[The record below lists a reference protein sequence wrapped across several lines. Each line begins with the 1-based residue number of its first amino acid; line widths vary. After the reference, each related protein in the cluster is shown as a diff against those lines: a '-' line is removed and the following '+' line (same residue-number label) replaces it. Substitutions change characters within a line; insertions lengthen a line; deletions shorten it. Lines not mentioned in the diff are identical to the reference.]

1 MDRLSVMRLF
11 VDAATLGSFSA
22 AGRKQGLSPAASSA
36 CIQRLEAALKVKLFE
51 RTTRSLRLTEEGELY
66 RLYGQQVL
74 DLMNEA
80 DHALQ
85 QGKRLVQGT
94 VTISAPSD
102 LGRNLL
108 LHYLDEFRR
117 RHPDV
122 RFVLS
127 LTDGTAN
134 LVQDG
139 IDVAI
144 RYGQP
149 ADSSM
154 VARPLFANRR
164 VICASPDC
172 IARYG
177 RPQSPEQLADL
188 PTLVL
193 TTAHWTV
200 NEWRYR
206 AGCKDGEA
214 GTIKSVRLT
223 NTQQSNDGE
232 VIRKWALQGHG
243 FARKSWLDVS
253 ADVQAGRLVTVLDDF
268 FADPAPLNILYHQ
281 NRFQA
286 PRIRLLVEFL
296 QQCFEARAAELQA
309 PVEAPSAGAQ

>member
-1 MDRLSVMRLF
+1 MRLF
-11 VDAATLGSFSA
+11 VDAAALGSFSA

-36 CIQRLEAALKVKLFE
+36 CIQRLEASLKVKLFE

-74 DLMNEA
+74 DLMSEA

-85 QGKRLVQGT
+85 QGKGLVQGT
-94 VTISAPSD
+94 VAISAPSD

-108 LHYLDEFRR
+108 LDYLGQFRAL
-117 RHPDV
+117 HPEV

-139 IDVAI
+139 IDLAI

-172 IARYG
+172 IARHG
-177 RPQSPEQLADL
+177 VPATPEQLAEL

-206 AGCKDGEA
+206 VANDA
-214 GTIKSVRLT
+214 GTDWQVKTVKLN

-253 ADVQAGRLVTVLDDF
+253 ADVRAGRLLTVLDDF
-268 FADPAPLNILYHQ
+268 FAGSAPLNILYHQ

-286 PRIRLLVEFL
+286 PRVRLLVDFL
-296 QQCFEARAAELQA
+296 QQRFAALE
-309 PVEAPSAGAQ
+309 AGAGN

>member
-1 MDRLSVMRLF
+1 MRLF
-11 VDAATLGSFSA
+11 VDAAALGSFSA

-36 CIQRLEAALKVKLFE
+36 CIQRLEASLKVKLFE

-66 RLYGQQVL
+66 RQYGQQVL
-74 DLMNEA
+74 ELMNEA

-85 QGKRLVQGT
+85 QGKDTVRGT
-94 VTISAPSD
+94 VAISAPSD

-108 LHYLDEFRR
+108 LPYLDEFRTQ
-117 RHPDV
+117 HPDV

-134 LVQDG
+134 LVQEG

-144 RYGQP
+144 RFGQP

-154 VARPLFANRR
+154 VARLLFANRR

-172 IARYG
+172 IARHG
-177 RPQSPEQLADL
+177 RPESPEQLAEL

-206 AGCKDGEA
+206 LAGITGTGGEGA
-214 GTIKSVRLT
+214 LKSVRLC

-243 FARKSWLDVS
+243 FARKSWLDVG
-253 ADVQAGRLVTVLDDF
+253 ADVRAGRLVTVLDDF
-268 FADPAPLNILYHQ
+268 FADQAPLNILYHQ
-281 NRFQA
+281 NRFLA

-296 QQCFEARAAELQA
+296 QQRFGAYAAELQ
-309 PVEAPSAGAQ
+309 G

>member
-1 MDRLSVMRLF
+1 M
-11 VDAATLGSFSA
+11 DAAALGSFSA

-36 CIQRLEAALKVKLFE
+36 CIQRLEASLKVKLFE
-51 RTTRSLRLTEEGELY
+51 RTTRNLRLTEEGEVY

-85 QGKRLVQGT
+85 QGKGLVQGT

-108 LHYLDEFRR
+108 LDDLHQFRSM
-117 RHPDV
+117 HPDV
-122 RFVLS
+122 RFVLT
-127 LTDGTAN
+127 LTDGTQN
-134 LVQDG
+134 LVQEG
-139 IDVAI
+139 IDLAI

-164 VICASPDC
+164 VICAAPAC
-172 IARYG
+172 VERYG
-177 RPQSPEQLADL
+177 MPATPQQLAEL

-193 TTAHWTV
+193 TTAQWTV

-206 AGCKDGEA
+206 ECGEDGVDG
-214 GTIKSVRLT
+214 GTKSVRLS

-232 VIRKWALQGHG
+232 VIRKWALQGYG
-243 FARKSWLDVS
+243 FARKSWLDVGG
-253 ADVQAGRLVTVLDDF
+253 DVLAGRLVTVLDDF
-268 FADPAPLNILYHQ
+268 FADSVPLNILYHQ

-286 PRIRLLVEFL
+286 PRVRLLVEFL
-296 QQCFEARAAELQA
+296 QQRFEKRAAELPWPTA
-309 PVEAPSAGAQ
+309 R

>member
-1 MDRLSVMRLF
+1 MRLF
-11 VDAATLGSFSA
+11 VDAAALGSFSA

-36 CIQRLEAALKVKLFE
+36 CIQRLEASLKVKLFE

-74 DLMNEA
+74 DLMSEA

-85 QGKRLVQGT
+85 QGKGLVQGR

-108 LHYLDEFRR
+108 LDYLDQFRAL
-117 RHPDV
+117 HPEV

-139 IDVAI
+139 IDLAI

-172 IARYG
+172 IARHG
-177 RPQSPEQLADL
+177 VPETPEQLAEL

-206 AGCKDGEA
+206 VAGEA
-214 GTIKSVRLT
+214 GTDWQVKAVKLN

-253 ADVQAGRLVTVLDDF
+253 ADVRAGRLLTVLDDF
-268 FADPAPLNILYHQ
+268 FVGSVPLNILYHQ

-286 PRIRLLVEFL
+286 PRVRLLVDFL
-296 QQCFEARAAELQA
+296 QQRFAALD
-309 PVEAPSAGAQ
+309 AGAGD